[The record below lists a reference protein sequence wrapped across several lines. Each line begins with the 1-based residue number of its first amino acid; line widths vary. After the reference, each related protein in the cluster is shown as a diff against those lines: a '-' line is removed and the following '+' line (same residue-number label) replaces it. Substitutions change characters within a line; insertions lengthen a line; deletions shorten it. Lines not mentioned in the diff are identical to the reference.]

1 MGVIR
6 VTKFIEEFTVDNF
19 FDSNKQPETNN
30 PITVNPVNNSA
41 ESLNIEDVEII
52 NYIENQS
59 DAFIQ
64 TGYSSAK
71 EDNTKVIRDIMYF
84 DNKQYRFDGDNL
96 CFGIMKRSDACCVKY
111 KTETINTQLDKVKVT
126 YNTFQKITF
135 ISNAGTYTIYD
146 KVVRGNENQLQVNAQ
161 FSQSEFSIGNISD
174 RANIKSGD
182 ILYFTDMLLFKNNE
196 EHSNYK
202 ARLKTAQIYKN
213 DVLVRDYVA
222 AKRKK
227 DGKVGLFDKV
237 ENKFYTSPNGT
248 EFIAG

>member
-6 VTKFIEEFTVDNF
+6 VTKDIEEFTVDNF
-19 FDSNKQPETNN
+19 FDSNKQPETSN
-30 PITVNPVNNSA
+30 PITVNPVNNLA

-64 TGYSSAK
+64 TDFSSTK
-71 EDNTKVIRDIMYF
+71 EDKVKIAKDILYF
-84 DNKQYRFDGDNL
+84 DNKQNRFDGSNGIYFGLSKRKDTYNL
-96 CFGIMKRSDACCVKY
+96 FVY
-111 KTETINTQLDKVKVT
+111 NNFLNPETETVKVT
-126 YNTFQKITF
+126 YNKFCQFIFSLNVESFQYDGNNGGKETKYKSTFNIDSHT
-135 ISNAGTYTIYD
+135 D
-146 KVVRGNENQLQVNAQ
+146 KVAHQDKLHFNNL
-161 FSQSEFSIGNISD
+161 
-174 RANIKSGD
+174 
-182 ILYFTDMLLFKNNE
+182 LLFKTNQ

-213 DVLVRDYVA
+213 DVLVRDYIA

>member
-84 DNKQYRFDGDNL
+84 DNK
-96 CFGIMKRSDACCVKY
+96 
-111 KTETINTQLDKVKVT
+111 
-126 YNTFQKITF
+126 
-135 ISNAGTYTIYD
+135 
-146 KVVRGNENQLQVNAQ
+146 
-161 FSQSEFSIGNISD
+161 
-174 RANIKSGD
+174 
-182 ILYFTDMLLFKNNE
+182 
-196 EHSNYK
+196 
-202 ARLKTAQIYKN
+202 
-213 DVLVRDYVA
+213 
-222 AKRKK
+222 
-227 DGKVGLFDKV
+227 
-237 ENKFYTSPNGT
+237 
-248 EFIAG
+248 

>member
-19 FDSNKQPETNN
+19 FDSNKQPETSNS
-30 PITVNPVNNSA
+30 ITVNPVNNSA

-59 DAFIQ
+59 EAFIQ
-64 TGYSSAK
+64 TDFSSTK
-71 EDNTKVIRDIMYF
+71 EDKVKIAKDILYF
-84 DNKQYRFDGDNL
+84 DNKQNRFDGYNGIYFGLSKRKDTYNL
-96 CFGIMKRSDACCVKY
+96 FIQDSLISPE
-111 KTETINTQLDKVKVT
+111 TETVKVT
-126 YNTFQKITF
+126 YNKFCQFIFSLNVESFQYSVDSGITGTKYKSTFNIDNHT
-135 ISNAGTYTIYD
+135 D
-146 KVVRGNENQLQVNAQ
+146 KVTHRDKLQFDNLQ
-161 FSQSEFSIGNISD
+161 
-174 RANIKSGD
+174 
-182 ILYFTDMLLFKNNE
+182 LFKTDQ

-227 DGKVGLFDKV
+227 DNKVGLFDKV

>member
-6 VTKFIEEFTVDNF
+6 VTKFGEEF
-19 FDSNKQPETNN
+19 KPEEASN
-30 PITVNPVNNSA
+30 PITINPVNNSA

-84 DNKQYRFDGDNL
+84 DNKQNRFDGDTL
-96 CFGIMKRSDACCVKY
+96 CFGIMKRSDILSIKLSDNRIISDEEELKVKY
-111 KTETINTQLDKVKVT
+111 SI
-126 YNTFQKITF
+126 FQKITF
-135 ISNAGTYTIYD
+135 VINNDRTQKT
-146 KVVRGNENQLQVNAQ
+146 
-161 FSQSEFSIGNISD
+161 FSIGNIAGKYNYSM
-174 RANIKSGD
+174 GD
-182 ILYFTDMLLFKNNE
+182 QGYFTNLLLFKTND
-196 EHSNYK
+196 EHTNYK

-213 DVLVRDYVA
+213 DILVRDYVA

>member
-6 VTKFIEEFTVDNF
+6 VTEFGEEFTFDNC
-19 FDSNKQPETNN
+19 DCNKQPEETSN
-30 PITVNPVNNSA
+30 PITVNSVNNSA

-64 TGYSSAK
+64 TGYSSTK
-71 EDNTKVIRDIMYF
+71 EDNTKVVRDIMYF
-84 DNKQYRFDGDNL
+84 DNKQYRFDGDDL
-96 CFGIMKRSDACCVKY
+96 CFGIMKRSDACSMKY
-111 KTETINTQLDKVKVT
+111 KNVTKNTQLDKVKVA
-126 YNTFQKITF
+126 YNIFQKITF
-135 ISNAGTYTIYD
+135 ISNAGTHIIYN
-146 KVVRGNENQLQVNAQ
+146 KFVTGNKTELKAIAQ
-161 FSQSEFSIGNISD
+161 YPQSEFSIGNISD
-174 RANIKSGD
+174 KVINDGES

-222 AKRKK
+222 AKCKK
-227 DGKVGLFDKV
+227 DNKVGLFDKV

>member
-19 FDSNKQPETNN
+19 FDSNKQPETSN

-64 TGYSSAK
+64 TDFSSTK
-71 EDNTKVIRDIMYF
+71 EDKVKIAKDILYF
-84 DNKQYRFDGDNL
+84 DNKQNRYDGYNDIY
-96 CFGIMKRSDACCVKY
+96 FGIGKRSDNY
-111 KTETINTQLDKVKVT
+111 SLLIQG
-126 YNTFQKITF
+126 TF
-135 ISNAGTYTIYD
+135 ITSETVKGIYNEFSLFTFTPNISSFQYD
-146 KVVRGNENQLQVNAQ
+146 NGMGGNITKY
-161 FSQSEFSIGNISD
+161 QSEFNIGSH
-174 RANIKSGD
+174 
-182 ILYFTDMLLFKNNE
+182 TDKVTHNDKIHFDNLLLFKTDQ

-213 DVLVRDYVA
+213 DILVRDYVA

>member
-6 VTKFIEEFTVDNF
+6 VTEFGEDFTWDNYC
-19 FDSNKQPETNN
+19 DCNKQPETSN

-64 TGYSSAK
+64 TGYSSTK

-84 DNKQYRFDGDNL
+84 DNKQYRFDGDDL

-111 KTETINTQLDKVKVT
+111 KNETKNTQLDKVKVT

-135 ISNAGTYTIYD
+135 ISNAGTHIIYN
-146 KVVRGNENQLQVNAQ
+146 KTVTGNKTQLEAVAQ
-161 FSQSEFSIGNISD
+161 YPQSEFSIGNISD
-174 RANIKSGD
+174 RVIINSRD

>member
-6 VTKFIEEFTVDNF
+6 VTKFGAEWTG
-19 FDSNKQPETNN
+19 DSINGETPDISN
-30 PITVNPVNNSA
+30 PIMVNPLNKYVA
-41 ESLNIEDVEII
+41 ESLSIEDIEII

-64 TGYSSAK
+64 TGYSS
-71 EDNTKVIRDIMYF
+71 TKDDITKIIRDIMYF
-84 DNKQYRFDGDNL
+84 DNRQHRYDGDVL
-96 CFGIMKRSDACCVKY
+96 CIGIEKRSDACSIKSNNIII
-111 KTETINTQLDKVKVT
+111 KTPYEKVKVK
-126 YNTFQKITF
+126 YNTFQEITF
-135 ISNAGTYTIYD
+135 ISNAGTYESSG
-146 KVVRGNENQLQVNAQ
+146 KFKNAQ
-161 FSQSEFSIGNISD
+161 AEFSIG
-174 RANIKSGD
+174 D
-182 ILYFTDMLLFKNNE
+182 IAERVSIPNQEDINYFTNLLLFKSNE

-213 DVLVRDYVA
+213 DVLVRDYIA

>member
-6 VTKFIEEFTVDNF
+6 VTKFEEEF
-19 FDSNKQPETNN
+19 KPEETNN

-41 ESLNIEDVEII
+41 ESLNIEDVEIV

-64 TGYSSAK
+64 TGYSSIK
-71 EDNTKVIRDIMYF
+71 DDVTKVVRDIMYF
-84 DNKQYRFDGDNL
+84 DNKQNRFDGSNGIYFGLSKRKDTYNL
-96 CFGIMKRSDACCVKY
+96 LIRSALIYSKSELPNSLELINPE
-111 KTETINTQLDKVKVT
+111 TETVKVT
-126 YNTFQKITF
+126 YNKFCQFTFTLNEDVALCKSTF
-135 ISNAGTYTIYD
+135 NIDNHTD
-146 KVVRGNENQLQVNAQ
+146 KVKHPRNLKFDNL
-161 FSQSEFSIGNISD
+161 
-174 RANIKSGD
+174 
-182 ILYFTDMLLFKNNE
+182 LLFKTDQ

-213 DVLVRDYVA
+213 DILVRDYVA

>member
-6 VTKFIEEFTVDNF
+6 VTKYGEEFTVDNF
-19 FDSNKQPETNN
+19 FDYDYRQETSN
-30 PITVNPVNNSA
+30 PIMVNPVNKYVA

-64 TGYSSAK
+64 TGYSSVK
-71 EDNTKVIRDIMYF
+71 GDITKIIRDIMYF
-84 DNKQYRFDGDNL
+84 DNKQYRFDGDNF
-96 CFGIMKRSDACCVKY
+96 CFGIVKQNDTCCVKY
-111 KTETINTQLDKVKVT
+111 QDEIKNTIHEKIKVT
-126 YNTFQKITF
+126 YNNFQKITF
-135 ISNAGTYTIYD
+135 ICNTKIEKGKTPY
-146 KVVRGNENQLQVNAQ
+146 
-161 FSQSEFSIGNISD
+161 SEFIIGDESD
-174 RANIKSGD
+174 RVNINNSIDYFTGNK
-182 ILYFTDMLLFKNNE
+182 LYFTDMLLFKNNE

-213 DVLVRDYVA
+213 DILVRDYVA
-222 AKRKK
+222 AKHKK
-227 DGKVGLFDKV
+227 DNKVGLFDKV